1 LLHTHGRPFFVIII
15 LYATLAIAFT
25 LLCLLTFIYC
35 AYRLS
40 KHGDVSTWL
49 KQQAVDVRLY

>member
-1 LLHTHGRPFFVIII
+1 LLHAHGRPFFVIII

-25 LLCLLTFIYC
+25 LLCVLTYIYC